1 MTGTVLAFLI
11 RLATGARL
19 LGDLPEDGKRRIYFA
34 NHSSHLDFVVIWA
47 ALPGR
52 QRAWTRPVAAAEY
65 WEKTPLRRWMASRIF
80 KAVLIPRDL
89 ARMRSEDPLGKMLE
103 ALDAGADL
111 IVFPEGTRS
120 ESGAVGPFKPGI
132 HHLATKRPE
141 SLLVP
146 VFLENLSRILP
157 KGEHLPL
164 PLVGQAVFGE
174 PMPGPV
180 EGEHK
185 SAFLERA
192 RNSVMCL
199 SRGHLIPADSDSD
212 EGY

>member
-1 MTGTVLAFLI
+1 MTAAVLAFLV
-11 RLATGARL
+11 RLATGVRL

-52 QRAWTRPVAAAEY
+52 QRAATRPVAAAEY
-65 WEKTPLRRWMASRIF
+65 WEKTPLRRWMASRLF

-89 ARMRSEDPLGKMLE
+89 ARMRSEDPLGKMLD

-120 ESGAVGPFKPGI
+120 DTGAVGTFKPGL

-141 SLLVP
+141 TLLVP

-157 KGEHLPL
+157 KGELLPL
-164 PLVGQAVFGE
+164 PLMGQAVFGE
-174 PMPGPV
+174 PLPGPA
-180 EGEHK
+180 EGESK
-185 SAFLERA
+185 GAFLERA

-199 SRGHLIPADSDSD
+199 SHGHLIPASD
-212 EGY
+212 EGS

>member
-1 MTGTVLAFLI
+1 MTGIALAFLV
-11 RLATGARL
+11 RLATGVRL
-19 LGDLPEDGKRRIYFA
+19 LGDIPEDGKRRIYFA

-65 WEKTPLRRWMASRIF
+65 WEKTPLRRWLSTHIF

-103 ALDAGADL
+103 AIDARADL

-120 ESGAVGPFKPGI
+120 DTGEVGPFKPGL

-141 SLLVP
+141 TLLIP

-157 KGEHLPL
+157 KGEALPL
-164 PLVGQAVFGE
+164 PLMGQAMFGD
-174 PMPGPV
+174 PLPGPV
-180 EGEHK
+180 EGESKHD
-185 SAFLERA
+185 FLERA
-192 RNSVMCL
+192 RDAVMHL
-199 SRGHLIPADSDSD
+199 SHGHLIPSPPD
-212 EGY
+212 EGS

>member
-1 MTGTVLAFLI
+1 MTGVVLAFLM
-11 RLATGARL
+11 RLATGVRL
-19 LGDLPEDGKRRIYFA
+19 LGDVPEDGKRRIYFA

-103 ALDAGADL
+103 AIDSGADL

-120 ESGAVGPFKPGI
+120 DTGAVGPFKPGL

-141 SLLVP
+141 TLLIP

-157 KGEHLPL
+157 KGELLPL
-164 PLVGQAVFGE
+164 PLMGQAVFGE
-174 PMPGPV
+174 PVPPPL
-180 EGEHK
+180 EGESK
-185 SAFLERA
+185 SCFLERA
-192 RNSVMCL
+192 RDSVMHL
-199 SRGHLIPADSDSD
+199 SHGHLMPSPPD
-212 EGY
+212 EGS

>member
-1 MTGTVLAFLI
+1 MTGTVLAFVI
-11 RLATGARL
+11 RLATGVRL

-52 QRAWTRPVAAAEY
+52 QRSWTRPVAAAEY
-65 WEKTPLRRWMASRIF
+65 WEKTPLRRWLASRIF

-89 ARMRSEDPLGKMLE
+89 ARMRTEDPLGKMLE

-120 ESGAVGPFKPGI
+120 DTGAVAAFKPGL
-132 HHLATKRPE
+132 HHLATKRPDA
-141 SLLVP
+141 LLMP

-157 KGEHLPL
+157 KGELLPL
-164 PLVGQAVFGE
+164 PLMGQAVFGE
-174 PMPGPV
+174 PIPGPV
-180 EGEHK
+180 EGECK
-185 SAFLERA
+185 AAFLKRA
-192 RNSVMCL
+192 RESMMCL
-199 SRGHLIPADSDSD
+199 SHGHLLPAPASD
-212 EGY
+212 EGS

>member
-1 MTGTVLAFLI
+1 MTGVVLAFLV
-11 RLATGARL
+11 RLATGVRL
-19 LGDLPEDGKRRIYFA
+19 LGDIPEDGKRRIYFA

-103 ALDAGADL
+103 ALDSGADL

-120 ESGAVGPFKPGI
+120 ESGAVGPFKPGL

-141 SLLVP
+141 TLLIP

-157 KGEHLPL
+157 KGELLPL
-164 PLVGQAVFGE
+164 PLMGQAVFGE
-174 PMPGPV
+174 PFPGPA
-180 EGEHK
+180 EGESK
-185 SAFLERA
+185 GCFLERA
-192 RNSVMCL
+192 RNTVMHL
-199 SRGHLIPADSDSD
+199 SHGHLVPSPPD
-212 EGY
+212 EGS

>member
-1 MTGTVLAFLI
+1 MTGTVLAFLV

-19 LGDLPEDGKRRIYFA
+19 LGDVPEDGKRRIYFA

-120 ESGAVGPFKPGI
+120 DTGKVGPFKPGL

-141 SLLVP
+141 TLLVP

-157 KGEHLPL
+157 KGELLPL
-164 PLVGQAVFGE
+164 PLMGQAVFGE
-174 PMPGPV
+174 PVPGPAG
-180 EGEHK
+180 GESK
-185 SAFLERA
+185 GCFLERA
-192 RNSVMCL
+192 RGSVMCL
-199 SRGHLIPADSDSD
+199 SHGHLIPSASD
-212 EGY
+212 EGS